1 MITNIKQELAQDIT
15 AGIMAAMGAGELP
28 EMGMEQFIVVVENS
42 TDDERGD
49 YASPV
54 ALALSKQLK
63 EKPLVI
69 AEAIIKYMPSREYVG
84 SLVVVLPGFLN
95 IRLNPGWM
103 TARLDDV
110 IESDLSRLNLVP
122 AGKTAN
128 LEFISAN
135 PTGPM
140 TMGNARTAFAADTL
154 ANVLKCAGYGVTR
167 EYYINDA
174 GGQIARLG
182 QSVVRRILQA
192 RGEQVE
198 FPEDLYQGE
207 YIKDVAAT
215 VAEALRENEGQELEL
230 ADLVDE
236 RVLQQISTMA
246 VAILQ
251 AVNERIVQE
260 DLRIHFDQFSSEQG
274 LRDQGK
280 VEKIMELLAARQ
292 GTYKKD
298 GATWL
303 KTSEHGAQQDNV
315 LVKQDGSYTYLA
327 PDIAYNQ
334 TKAERNY
341 DLIFTFLGAD
351 HLDYPPRI
359 LAAMEILGHD
369 PKRWQFMIAQ
379 IFRLLKG
386 GKPVRLS
393 KRAGAVEQPKD
404 LIDDVGYD
412 AARFTFLLH
421 KLSTHMD
428 FDLDAAKEQ
437 SEGNPIYYVQYAHVR
452 LQSILRRAKEDGII
466 EVPGETVS
474 LSSHSLLTHT
484 MELALMRQLYIFPE
498 VVAEVAETYEVHKL
512 AYYGLELAR
521 AIHGFYHHVPV
532 IGAENVEV
540 VKSRLQ
546 LVVAARK
553 VLRATLDL
561 LGISAPD
568 VM

>member
-15 AGIMAAMGAGELP
+15 VGIMAAMDAGELP
-28 EMGMEQFIVVVENS
+28 EMELEDFIVVVENS
-42 TDDERGD
+42 ADSERGD

-54 ALALSKQLK
+54 ALALVKQLK
-63 EKPLVI
+63 KKPLTI
-69 AEAIIKYMPSREYVG
+69 AEAIIKHMPPREYVG
-84 SLVVVLPGFLN
+84 SLTAVLPGFLN

-154 ANVLKCAGYGVTR
+154 ANVLKCAGYAVTR

-174 GGQIARLG
+174 GGQISRLG
-182 QSVVRRILQA
+182 QSVARRILQA

-198 FPEDLYQGE
+198 FTEDLYQGE

-215 VAEALRENEGQELEL
+215 VAEALRENKGQELEL
-230 ADLVDE
+230 ADLADE
-236 RVLQQISTMA
+236 GVLQQISAMA

-251 AVNERIVQE
+251 AENERIVQD
-260 DLRIHFDQFSSEQG
+260 DLRIHFDQFSSEQA

-280 VEKIMELLAARQ
+280 VEEIMQLLAASQ

-452 LQSILRRAKEDGII
+452 LQSILRRAKQDGII
-466 EVPGETVS
+466 EVPGETVA

-484 MELALMRQLYIFPE
+484 MELALMRQLYVYPE
-498 VVAEVAETYEVHKL
+498 VIAEVAETYEVHKL

-532 IGAENVEV
+532 MAAENVEV